1 MGRTTLQSFVNIEQL
16 VRYCRN
22 HGLKKNAIV
31 LKKMAMEENFVNN
44 FFLITPFINYYRNL
58 ARLNHRSNAAKGPC
72 SLLKLLGAGYS
83 AMVCFFHYLRL
94 AVMYS
99 YSSPILCSYRP
110 HVPWHFIL
118 LLIPE
123 RNCSDIGGIGNI
135 YLKCSHV
142 TWGARETRRTWTLWR
157 ECSSGLRAICPQ
169 TGNRVF
175 LINSC
180 KSCRRK

>member
-1 MGRTTLQSFVNIEQL
+1 
-16 VRYCRN
+16 
-22 HGLKKNAIV
+22 
-31 LKKMAMEENFVNN
+31 MAMEENFFNN
-44 FFLITPFINYYRNL
+44 FFLIAPLINYYKHL
-58 ARLNHRSNAAKGPC
+58 AGLNHRFNAAKGPC
-72 SLLKLLGAGYS
+72 SLFKLLRAGYGAVVS
-83 AMVCFFHYLRL
+83 SLLLPLL
-94 AVMYS
+94 ATCCDYS
-99 YSSPILCSYRP
+99 YSSPIHCSYRP

-123 RNCSDIGGIGNI
+123 RNRSDIGGNGNI